1 MLYEVWRFIA
11 PGLYAHE
18 KKLVLPLIASST
30 VLFFIGMAFAYFL
43 VFQTVFGFI
52 TAISPEGVN
61 WTPDIAEYF
70 SFAITLFIAFGV
82 AFEIP
87 VVVYLLVQ
95 RRRDGGGNLKKSASL
110 HNCRRFCSRRHF
122 YAARCH
128 LTTDAGHPLLV
139 AI

>member
-1 MLYEVWRFIA
+1 
-11 PGLYAHE
+11 
-18 KKLVLPLIASST
+18 
-30 VLFFIGMAFAYFL
+30 MAFAYFL

-87 VVVYLLVQ
+87 VVVYLLVHA
-95 RRRDGGGNLKKSASL
+95 GVTEVETLKKARSL